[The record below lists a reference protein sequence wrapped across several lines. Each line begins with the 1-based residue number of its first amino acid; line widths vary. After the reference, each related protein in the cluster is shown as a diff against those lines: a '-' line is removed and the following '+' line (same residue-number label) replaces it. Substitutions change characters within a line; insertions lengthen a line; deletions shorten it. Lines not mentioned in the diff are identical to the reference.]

1 VFEKISN
8 ATSAKEAWD
17 KLQTSHKGEDRVKK
31 VCLQTL
37 LGEFESLHMKEL
49 ESIFNYFSRI
59 LVVSNQLKRNGEKL
73 EDVKIMENILRLLDP
88 KFEHIV
94 VTIEETKDLETM
106 TIKQLQG
113 PLQAYEE
120 KHKKMQEA

>member
-1 VFEKISN
+1 MGKILCS
-8 ATSAKEAWD
+8 
-17 KLQTSHKGEDRVKK
+17 
-31 VCLQTL
+31 
-37 LGEFESLHMKEL
+37 
-49 ESIFNYFSRI
+49 
-59 LVVSNQLKRNGEKL
+59 
-73 EDVKIMENILRLLDP
+73 LDP

-94 VTIEETKDLETM
+94 MAIEETKDLETM